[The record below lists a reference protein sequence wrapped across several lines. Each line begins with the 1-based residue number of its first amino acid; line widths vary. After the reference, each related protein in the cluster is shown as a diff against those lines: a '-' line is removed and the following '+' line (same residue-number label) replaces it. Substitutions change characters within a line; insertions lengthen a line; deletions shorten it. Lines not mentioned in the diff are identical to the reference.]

1 MKKFLIPLLIFLLM
15 IVSCAAPGNEDPGE
29 EDLPDPGTDPVNDE
43 IVRLIDPSQ
52 LSLFR
57 AGIEDAT
64 ALGIRTGESAGEQ
77 RSFVVSRTTE
87 NSQNYLVKS
96 TTEYIP
102 DDPEFDDSGLTS
114 VTFTAITTSE
124 NATEITGE
132 KRLVAAGSKDF
143 PHIGSIAFASSEGFT
158 YTVTGQDD
166 DVLIE
171 NITDNDSNDLD
182 PEVGV
187 IRIGD
192 LEKGNKYMVT
202 YLGTSTE
209 VTITQ
214 DEIDGEIDKL
224 YVLSG
229 YTFISYVPQGMSE
242 RPSDNDLEYDTDG
255 IAMYDKTDYFA
266 SNTRQ
271 SFIIDNES
279 GYIYPI
285 ENFHIR
291 KIEGGCL
298 LSDSDNYIYDF
309 RITDS
314 GSLEIYSIFSNPSIT
329 WYNVFKDKYGHVY
342 IYNNRLNEY
351 YPDTNTFFFRYEYET
366 RTDPFYMLNSN
377 GEAVKFQQPENNSAA
392 FSSISVINENGS
404 ERELTSSDNFD
415 IYYWPSRIHWLM
427 RPYKAV
433 NGRIY
438 GYIRDTESSI
448 YSYGPTMFMYDPFEN
463 MTYIT
468 YFGLQN
474 GRWYFGDYALVDY
487 DVILMYSE
495 NEEAVYCLSNAW
507 DYFVKVMENAVQ
519 IDDNRFA
526 EISIDTLPSS
536 ATKVLSNC
544 RLSDDRSSFL
554 TYGPQGNTYYDIV
567 VERGSD
573 GKVVVKS
580 YISGTY
586 EEPQKKIT
594 LQPINR

>member
-15 IVSCAAPGNEDPGE
+15 IVSCAAPGNEDPGK
-29 EDLPDPGTDPVNDE
+29 EDLPDSGTDPVNDE

-57 AGIEDAT
+57 AEIEDAT
-64 ALGIRTGESAGEQ
+64 ALGIRTGESAGER
-77 RSFVVSRTTE
+77 RSFFVSRTTE

-102 DDPEFDDSGLTS
+102 DDPEFDDNGLTS

-124 NATEITGE
+124 NTTEITGE

-143 PHIGSIAFASSEGFT
+143 PHMGSIAFASSEGFT

-298 LSDSDNYIYDF
+298 LSDSDNFIYDF

-314 GSLEIYSIFSNPSIT
+314 GNLEIYSIFSNPSIT

-342 IYNNRLNEY
+342 IDNNRLDGFYSES
-351 YPDTNTFFFRYEYET
+351 NTFFYKK
-366 RTDPFYMLNSN
+366 SN
-377 GEAVKFQQPENNSAA
+377 PSVVESGPYYVLTSTGEAVRITMDNSNSN
-392 FSSISVINENGS
+392 FVESVSLVMGNASFRSLN
-404 ERELTSSDNFD
+404 SSDNFVLVYDSDWD
-415 IYYWPSRIHWLM
+415 I
-427 RPYKAV
+427 RPYMIDSGVLHMYRFAPDV
-433 NGRIY
+433 LFDSGFGVYRY
-438 GYIRDTESSI
+438 DSSSDI
-448 YSYGPTMFMYDPFEN
+448 NRVLYFNFFPH
-463 MTYIT
+463 IH
-468 YFGLQN
+468 YFGL
-474 GRWYFGDYALVDY
+474 YALEDN
-487 DVILMYSE
+487 DLILIYSE
-495 NEEAVYCLSNAW
+495 ELNSVFVLYDAWECFNEI
-507 DYFVKVMENAVQ
+507 M
-519 IDDNRFA
+519 
-526 EISIDTLPSS
+526 DTFTPDIKNKEHTVEEMPEGVELI
-536 ATKVLSNC
+536 LSNC
-544 RLSDDRSSFL
+544 SISDDRSSFL
-554 TYGPQGNTYYDIV
+554 TYGPQGNTYYDIL